1 MAEANGIPTIS
12 MANRRD
18 RMGYVKPPRALFVE
32 FPRGSMLG
40 EPLNTKRQR
49 KIILDALDALQ
60 TMKEPGTVYELP
72 YRWQGSMPSI
82 V

>member
-1 MAEANGIPTIS
+1 
-12 MANRRD
+12 MANKRD
-18 RMGYVKPPRALFVE
+18 RMGYVNPPRVLFVE

-72 YRWQGSMPSI
+72 YRWQGSIPSI